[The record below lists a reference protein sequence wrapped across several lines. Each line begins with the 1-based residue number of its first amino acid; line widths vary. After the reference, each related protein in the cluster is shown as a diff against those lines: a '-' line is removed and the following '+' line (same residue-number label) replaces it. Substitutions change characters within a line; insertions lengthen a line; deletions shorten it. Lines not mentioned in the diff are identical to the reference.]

1 MRYIALIRG
10 INVSGKNKVS
20 MPELRSAL
28 GGLGFEDVATLL
40 NSGNVAF
47 STDEGDDRV
56 LSRLISEKIRGHFG
70 VDVPVYVAQQKA
82 LEQILLNEPDW
93 WGSNDRAAYD
103 NLIFAIPPLTVGEV
117 CAALGEPNV
126 DLERIKC
133 FRNVIFRTFDLSNY
147 RKTNRWAKTA
157 SSDIRD
163 GITIRT
169 ANTVRRLVL
178 L

>member
-1 MRYIALIRG
+1 
-10 INVSGKNKVS
+10 
-20 MPELRSAL
+20 MPELRSAS

-47 STDEGDDRV
+47 STDEDDDRV
-56 LSRLISEKIRGHFG
+56 LSRLISEKIRGHLG
-70 VDVPVYVAQQKA
+70 VDGPVYVAQQKA
-82 LEQILLNEPDW
+82 LGQILLNEPDRW
-93 WGSNDRAAYD
+93 SDNGKATYG

-133 FRNVIFRTFDLSNY
+133 FRNVIFWTFDLSNY

-169 ANTVRRLVL
+169 ANTVRRLAL